1 MRTTSGRLLG
11 RLAGGV
17 VVAAIGYV
25 CAIWLDF
32 DPQPL
37 PYVVWAAIAIAMVF
51 LAVDSVDAPIAYWQ
65 SPVQPRQ
72 DRTGEVTSDL
82 RVLTSNQQADHPSQA
97 LADRL
102 VALARGRDPALA
114 DELRR
119 ELAGTSRIAP
129 ADIDRILTRIEESR
143 DRR

>member
-1 MRTTSGRLLG
+1 MTWISRRSAGRTV
-11 RLAGGV
+11 GGV

-37 PYVVWAAIAIAMVF
+37 PYAVWAVIAIAMVF

-65 SPVQPRQ
+65 SPVQPRE
-72 DRTGEVTSDL
+72 DRVGEVTPDL
-82 RVLTSNQQADHPSQA
+82 RVLTGNQQADHPSAA
-97 LADRL
+97 LAERL

-114 DELRR
+114 EEIRR
-119 ELAGTSRIAP
+119 ELAGTSRIPP
-129 ADIDRILTRIEESR
+129 AAIDRILTRIEESR